1 MLEKTIC
8 ALSTPPVNSTIAVIR
23 TSGAESIIAA
33 KAIFSAPDR
42 ISPRYAAY
50 GSIIESGRIIDDVI
64 LIYFKAPSSFTG
76 EDMVEI
82 FCHGNRLVSSKIL
95 SLLVQNGLQMAA
107 PGEFSKRA
115 FLNGK
120 IDLTEAEAINH
131 LILAKSDWEI
141 DISID
146 QMHGSLRKIIQ
157 LLREKLILLK
167 ADIESAIDFSEED
180 IEFVSREEAL
190 SQIEVLSNEIKA
202 LITRCRIG
210 EKISNGI
217 DAAIAGRPNTGKS
230 SILNLILNQERAI
243 VSDIPG
249 TTRDIIRETVQISG
263 IHINLIDTAGI
274 GIPGDELERL
284 GIERSRKNIDSAG
297 IIFMVIDGSQGLL
310 PEDEEIIDKISGKKI
325 IYIINKTDIAEKEKI
340 TDIQKRLNGISILF
354 SAKAGTGLNDLEKS
368 ITDILSEEFADYKN
382 SFAADVRIINI
393 LEKSLKI
400 SHVINELITD
410 NHPKEIVAFEIQAMI
425 ESLGEITGEILPDDV
440 LNSIFSRF
448 CIGK

>member
-23 TSGAESIIAA
+23 TSGAGSLAAA
-33 KAIFSAPDR
+33 KTVFSAPDK
-42 ISPRYAAY
+42 IVPRHAAY
-50 GSIIESGRIIDDVI
+50 GSIIESGRILDDVI
-64 LIYFKAPSSFTG
+64 LIYYKSPSSFTG
-76 EDMVEI
+76 EDMIEI

-95 SLLVQNGLQMAA
+95 SLLVKNGMQLAA

-131 LILAKSDWEI
+131 LITAKSDWEI

-146 QMHGSLRKIIQ
+146 QMHGSLRKIIKE
-157 LLREKLILLK
+157 LREKLILLK
-167 ADIESAIDFSEED
+167 ADIESAIDFAEED
-180 IEFVSREEAL
+180 IEFVTREEAL
-190 SQIEVLSNEIKA
+190 SQIKNISDEISSI
-202 LITRCRIG
+202 ITRCRVG
-210 EKISNGI
+210 EKISYGI

-249 TTRDIIRETVQISG
+249 TTRDIIRETVQIGG

-297 IIFMVIDGSQGLL
+297 IIFMVLDATLGLL
-310 PEDEEIIDKISGKKI
+310 PEDEEIINKISRKKI
-325 IYIINKTDIAEKEKI
+325 IYIINKTDIADHDKISGIQEK
-340 TDIQKRLNGISILF
+340 LNGISILF
-354 SAKAGTGLNDLEKS
+354 SAKNGTGINELEKA
-368 ITDILSEEFADYKN
+368 ITDLLSTEFADYKN
-382 SFAADVRIINI
+382 SFAADMRIINV
-393 LEKSLKI
+393 LEKSLGI
-400 SHVINELITD
+400 SQVINDLIGN
-410 NHPKEIVAFEIQAMI
+410 NHPKEIIAFEIQAMI
-425 ESLGEITGEILPDDV
+425 ESLGEVTGEILPEDV

>member
-23 TSGAESIIAA
+23 TSGAGSLTAA
-33 KAIFSAPDR
+33 KAVFSAPEK
-42 ISPRYAAY
+42 IAPRFAAY

-64 LIYFKAPSSFTG
+64 LIYYKAPSSFTG

-95 SLLVQNGLQMAA
+95 SLLVKNGIQLAA

-131 LILAKSDWEI
+131 LITAKSDWEI

-146 QMHGSLRKIIQ
+146 QMHGSLRKIIKE
-157 LLREKLILLK
+157 LREKLIVLK
-167 ADIESAIDFSEED
+167 ADIESAIDFCEED
-180 IEFVSREEAL
+180 IEFVSCEESL
-190 SQIEVLSNEIKA
+190 SQIKFISDEITGIIA
-202 LITRCRIG
+202 RCRVG
-210 EKISNGI
+210 EKISYGI

-249 TTRDIIRETVQISG
+249 TTRDIIRESVQIGG

-297 IIFMVIDGSQGLL
+297 IIFMVIDATLGLL
-310 PEDEEIIDKISGKKI
+310 PEDEEIISKISRRKI
-325 IYIINKTDIAEKEKI
+325 IYLINKTDIADQDKISSTLEK
-340 TDIQKRLNGISILF
+340 LNGSSILF
-354 SAKAGTGLNDLEKS
+354 SAKTGKGLNELEKAV
-368 ITDILSEEFADYKN
+368 TELLSSEFSDYKN

-393 LEKSLKI
+393 LEKSLGI
-400 SHVINELITD
+400 SHVINELIEN
-410 NHPKEIVAFEIQAMI
+410 NHPKEIIAFEIQALI
-425 ESLGEITGEILPDDV
+425 ETLGEVTGEILPDDV